1 MNNSQSNTP
10 ISVDL
15 KNRDAMRTTTLPP
28 EVEGRDYFALARG
41 RTPHL
46 RRQSMS
52 LTAVI
57 NHRRGL
63 LGALISGI
71 GSNMS
76 LPSCMPQDHEFL
88 AGQQQ
93 PPGSR
98 TIALNNQSHLEKN
111 DVDPQR
117 QRPNFLPLSPMNAN
131 ACVPLNVLDVGRGKR
146 PIYFGNE
153 QPPEFPGTQRQLPST
168 AKQQQIVDLQR
179 TIPMGKRK
187 CHSEMVS
194 ITSTLYAKLLIVI
207 GVAVPVTA
215 SVTEMVPPYMNQ
227 GFYLYLYLVSVAF
240 VVAMYVIVLRDKAV
254 RNLTQ
259 KNAKKQHTYTFDENG
274 DRENLGQMQQYG
286 SFCLRLGAVGFGA
299 GSLVFTG
306 LQIGAEIA
314 SGPFRA
320 ITPGARLLLVT
331 AQMHF
336 IFLNS
341 KSLKLS
347 KHTALAKLG
356 LMHMIATNLCEWL
369 QALVEETQHEI
380 KQLGHTHNNEAG
392 ILESLLRDAS
402 PFLFPCTIEF
412 SLICAVILFEMWKR
426 VDETVDAKGESST
439 RSSYHLS
446 IDCSSSHRGLFGGI
460 LVVAATILSLIMFFV
475 LKEAKMKIAVVQVT
489 ALDATILALGMLASV
504 AGTLKLQALQQK
516 IIKPSELDT
525 TLLAA
530 AQAGVYLH
538 CLFGVV
544 GDILTMG
551 PTWVLSLITDLLA
564 LMQSTSQTLL
574 IKIAW
579 GRRCSRNDKPGK
591 ELITFL
597 IVVNIALWTVNTL
610 EKSRAGVR
618 PDHLQFFGVWAWTI
632 ITHVSMPLAIFYRF
646 HSAICLFEIWKTC
659 YKCRVS
665 SSAAQTP
672 Y

>member
-1 MNNSQSNTP
+1 MS
-10 ISVDL
+10 
-15 KNRDAMRTTTLPP
+15 
-28 EVEGRDYFALARG
+28 
-41 RTPHL
+41 HL

-52 LTAVI
+52 LTAVM

-76 LPSCMPQDHEFL
+76 LPSCLPQEQEL
-88 AGQQQ
+88 TAAQNGAA
-93 PPGSR
+93 R
-98 TIALNNQSHLEKN
+98 TVLNNHQEKN
-111 DVDPQR
+111 DLEVHR
-117 QRPNFLPLSPMNAN
+117 HRPNLLQLTPVNAV
-131 ACVPLNVLDVGRGKR
+131 CVPMHLDPAK
-146 PIYFGNE
+146 
-153 QPPEFPGTQRQLPST
+153 T
-168 AKQQQIVDLQR
+168 KQQMIDQQMK
-179 TIPMGKRK
+179 PMERRK
-187 CHSEMVS
+187 CHREMVS
-194 ITSTLYAKLLIVI
+194 IMSTLYAKLLIVI
-207 GVAVPVTA
+207 GIAVPVTA
-215 SVTEMVPPYMNQ
+215 SVTERVPASLNQ
-227 GFYLYLYLVSVAF
+227 GFYLYLYLTSVAY
-240 VVAMYVIVLRDKAV
+240 VIAMYVIVLRDKTLK
-254 RNLTQ
+254 NLMQ
-259 KNAKKQHTYTFDENG
+259 KNEKEQQTFTFDEKG
-274 DRENLGQMQQYG
+274 DPVNTNQMQQYG

-341 KSLKLS
+341 KSLCLA
-347 KHTALAKLG
+347 KHDALAKLG

-380 KQLGHTHNNEAG
+380 DQLGNTHDDEDG
-392 ILESLLRDAS
+392 ILTSLLRDAS

-426 VDETVDAKGESST
+426 VDETIDSKSENPT

-475 LKEAKMKIAVVQVT
+475 LREAKNEIAIVQVT
-489 ALDATILALGMLASV
+489 ALDATILMLGMVASV

-516 IIKPSELDT
+516 ILKQSDLDT

-544 GDILTMG
+544 GDVLTMG

-564 LMQSTSQTLL
+564 LIQSTSQTLL

-618 PDHLQFFGVWAWTI
+618 PDHLRFFGVWAWTI

-659 YKCRVS
+659 YKCRSNSTV
-665 SSAAQTP
+665 QTP

>member
-1 MNNSQSNTP
+1 MNNSQSNMTT
-10 ISVDL
+10 ISEL
-15 KNRDAMRTTTLPP
+15 KNRDAPPSITLSS
-28 EVEGRDYFALARG
+28 EADGKDYLLSPRG
-41 RTPHL
+41 RTSHL

-76 LPSCMPQDHEFL
+76 LPSCIPQDQEFL
-88 AGQQQ
+88 TGQTAGT
-93 PPGSR
+93 R
-98 TIALNNQSHLEKN
+98 TLLLNNQNHPEKN
-111 DVDPQR
+111 DLEIQK
-117 QRPNFLPLSPMNAN
+117 QRPNFLPLTPVNATYVPMNA
-131 ACVPLNVLDVGRGKR
+131 LDQAK
-146 PIYFGNE
+146 
-153 QPPEFPGTQRQLPST
+153 T
-168 AKQQQIVDLQR
+168 KQQMIEQR
-179 TIPMGKRK
+179 PKLLTEKGIFHP
-187 CHSEMVS
+187 EMVS
-194 ITSTLYAKLLIVI
+194 IVSTLYAKLLIVI
-207 GVAVPVTA
+207 GITVPVTA
-215 SVTEMVPPYMNQ
+215 SVTERVPPYLNQ
-227 GFYLYLYLVSVAF
+227 GFYLYLYVFSVTY
-240 VVAMYVIVLRDKAV
+240 VIAMYVIVLRDKAA
-254 RNLTQ
+254 RNRMQ
-259 KNAKKQHTYTFDENG
+259 KNNNG
-274 DRENLGQMQQYG
+274 QVFKFNEKGDPVNVNQTQQYG

-341 KSLKLS
+341 KSLNLS

-380 KQLGHTHNNEAG
+380 DQLGHTHDDDDG
-392 ILESLLRDAS
+392 ILKSLLRDAS

-426 VDETVDAKGESST
+426 VGEKIDAKSESST

-475 LKEAKMKIAVVQVT
+475 LKEAKMKIAIVQVT
-489 ALDATILALGMLASV
+489 ALDATILMLGMMASS

-516 IIKPSELDT
+516 VVRPSDLDT

-551 PTWVLSLITDLLA
+551 PTWILSLITDLLA

-618 PDHLQFFGVWAWTI
+618 PDHLRFFGVWAWTI

-659 YKCRVS
+659 YKCRSNSIV
-665 SSAAQTP
+665 QTP
-672 Y
+672 F

>member
-1 MNNSQSNTP
+1 M
-10 ISVDL
+10 
-15 KNRDAMRTTTLPP
+15 
-28 EVEGRDYFALARG
+28 
-41 RTPHL
+41 
-46 RRQSMS
+46 
-52 LTAVI
+52 
-57 NHRRGL
+57 
-63 LGALISGI
+63 
-71 GSNMS
+71 
-76 LPSCMPQDHEFL
+76 
-88 AGQQQ
+88 
-93 PPGSR
+93 
-98 TIALNNQSHLEKN
+98 
-111 DVDPQR
+111 
-117 QRPNFLPLSPMNAN
+117 
-131 ACVPLNVLDVGRGKR
+131 
-146 PIYFGNE
+146 
-153 QPPEFPGTQRQLPST
+153 
-168 AKQQQIVDLQR
+168 
-179 TIPMGKRK
+179 
-187 CHSEMVS
+187 
-194 ITSTLYAKLLIVI
+194 STLYAKLLIVI

-215 SVTEMVPPYMNQ
+215 SVTEKVPPSLNQ
-227 GFYLYLYLVSVAF
+227 GFYIYLYLVSVSF
-240 VVAMYVIVLRDKAV
+240 VIAMYVIVLRDKAL
-254 RNLTQ
+254 RNLAL
-259 KNAKKQHTYTFDENG
+259 KNVKKEQMYAFDDKG
-274 DRENLGQMQQYG
+274 DLMNIGQTQQYG

-331 AQMHF
+331 GQMHF

-341 KSLKLS
+341 KSLRLS

-380 KQLGHTHNNEAG
+380 DQLGHTHDDEAG
-392 ILESLLRDAS
+392 ILKSLLRDAS

-426 VDETVDAKGESST
+426 VDEKIDAKGESPT

-475 LKEAKMKIAVVQVT
+475 LKEAKLNIAIVQVT
-489 ALDATILALGMLASV
+489 ALDATILGLGMFASV

-516 IIKPSELDT
+516 IIKPSDLDT

-544 GDILTMG
+544 GDTLTMG

-564 LMQSTSQTLL
+564 LIQSTSQTLL

-618 PDHLQFFGVWAWTI
+618 PDHLRFFGVWAWTI

-659 YKCRVS
+659 YKCRSNSVVH
-665 SSAAQTP
+665 TP

>member
-1 MNNSQSNTP
+1 MNITTNP
-10 ISVDL
+10 DFR
-15 KNRDAMRTTTLPP
+15 NRDAMPSIPLSSDAD
-28 EVEGRDYFALARG
+28 GKDYLASSRG
-41 RTPHL
+41 RNSHL

-52 LTAVI
+52 LTAII

-76 LPSCMPQDHEFL
+76 LPSCMPQDQEFL
-88 AGQQQ
+88 TGQ
-93 PPGSR
+93 PPGHK
-98 TIALNNQSHLEKN
+98 AGQMPLLNNHSHMEKY
-111 DVDPQR
+111 DDAQK
-117 QRPNFLPLSPMNAN
+117 QRPNFLPLTPVNTACVPMNALEAARSKGIAHSN
-131 ACVPLNVLDVGRGKR
+131 SANIL
-146 PIYFGNE
+146 
-153 QPPEFPGTQRQLPST
+153 QLRECSETLFT
-168 AKQQQIVDLQR
+168 AKQQIVEQQQKSAERR
-179 TIPMGKRK
+179 T
-187 CHSEMVS
+187 CHKEMIS
-194 ITSTLYAKLLIVI
+194 IMSTLYAKLLIVI
-207 GVAVPVTA
+207 GIAVPVSA
-215 SVTEMVPPYMNQ
+215 SGTQKVPPSLSQ

-240 VVAMYVIVLRDKAV
+240 VIAMYVIVLRDKAV
-254 RNLTQ
+254 KNLTQ
-259 KNAKKQHTYTFDENG
+259 KNEKKQQTFAFNEKG
-274 DRENLGQMQQYG
+274 ERENIDQTQQYG

-341 KSLKLS
+341 KSLNLS

-380 KQLGHTHNNEAG
+380 DQLGPTHDDEDG
-392 ILESLLRDAS
+392 ILKSLLRDAS

-426 VDETVDAKGESST
+426 VNEKIDAKGETPT

-446 IDCSSSHRGLFGGI
+446 IDCSNSHRGLFGGI

-475 LKEAKMKIAVVQVT
+475 LKEAKMNIAIVQVT
-489 ALDATILALGMLASV
+489 ALDATILALGMIASI

-544 GDILTMG
+544 GDVLTMG
-551 PTWVLSLITDLLA
+551 QIWVLSLFTDLLA
-564 LMQSTSQTLL
+564 LLQSTSQTLL

-579 GRRCSRNDKPGK
+579 GRRCSKNDKPGK

-659 YKCRVS
+659 YKCRSTSVL
-665 SSAAQTP
+665 QTP

>member
-1 MNNSQSNTP
+1 MINSQSNTT
-10 ISVDL
+10 ISSEI
-15 KNRDAMRTTTLPP
+15 KNRDAMRTITLLPDAD
-28 EVEGRDYFALARG
+28 GRDYFASPRG
-41 RTPHL
+41 RTSHL

-76 LPSCMPQDHEFL
+76 LPSCIPQDQEFL
-88 AGQQQ
+88 TGQQ
-93 PPGSR
+93 PPGSK
-98 TIALNNQSHLEKN
+98 TQTLVLNNQCHLEKS
-111 DVDPQR
+111 DIDPQK
-117 QRPNFLPLSPMNAN
+117 QRPNFLPLSPVNT
-131 ACVPLNVLDVGRGKR
+131 ACVPLNALEATK
-146 PIYFGNE
+146 
-153 QPPEFPGTQRQLPST
+153 
-168 AKQQQIVDLQR
+168 AKQQIMDQR
-179 TIPMGKRK
+179 PKPLKWRK

-194 ITSTLYAKLLIVI
+194 IMSTLYAKLLIVI

-215 SVTEMVPPYMNQ
+215 SVTERVPPYMNQ

-259 KNAKKQHTYTFDENG
+259 KNAKKQQTFTFDGRG
-274 DRENLGQMQQYG
+274 DPEVACQTQQYG

-380 KQLGHTHNNEAG
+380 EQLGHTHDDEDG
-392 ILESLLRDAS
+392 ILKSLLRDAS

-426 VDETVDAKGESST
+426 VDEKTDAKGESST

-475 LKEAKMKIAVVQVT
+475 LKEAKMKIAIVQVT
-489 ALDATILALGMLASV
+489 ALDATILALGMLASI
-504 AGTLKLQALQQK
+504 AGTLKLQELQQK
-516 IIKPSELDT
+516 IIKPSDLDT

-659 YKCRVS
+659 YKSRSTSVV
-665 SSAAQTP
+665 QTP
-672 Y
+672 F

>member
-1 MNNSQSNTP
+1 MNNIQSTTP
-10 ISVDL
+10 NSAEL
-15 KNRDAMRTTTLPP
+15 KNRDAMRSITMPP
-28 EVEGRDYFALARG
+28 EVDGKEYFASPRG
-41 RTPHL
+41 RTSHL

-76 LPSCMPQDHEFL
+76 LPSCIPQDHEFL
-88 AGQQQ
+88 TSQQQ
-93 PPGSR
+93 PGSK
-98 TIALNNQSHLEKN
+98 TVALNNQSHLEKSEI
-111 DVDPQR
+111 DPQR
-117 QRPNFLPLSPMNAN
+117 QRPNFLPLSPVNT
-131 ACVPLNVLDVGRGKR
+131 ACVPLNVLEATK
-146 PIYFGNE
+146 
-153 QPPEFPGTQRQLPST
+153 
-168 AKQQQIVDLQR
+168 AKQQQIMDQQR
-179 TIPMGKRK
+179 STPMCRRK

-194 ITSTLYAKLLIVI
+194 IMSTLYAKLLIVI

-215 SVTEMVPPYMNQ
+215 SVTEKVPPYMNQ

-259 KNAKKQHTYTFDENG
+259 KNAKKQQTYTFDENG

-380 KQLGHTHNNEAG
+380 EQLGHTHDDEAG
-392 ILESLLRDAS
+392 ILKSLLRDAS

-426 VDETVDAKGESST
+426 VDETIDAKGESST

-460 LVVAATILSLIMFFV
+460 LIVAATILSLIMFFV

-659 YKCRVS
+659 YKCRSTSVV
-665 SSAAQTP
+665 QTP

>member
-1 MNNSQSNTP
+1 MNSNRSNTT
-10 ISVDL
+10 SNFEW
-15 KNRDAMRTTTLPP
+15 KNRDATMAPITSSSEPD
-28 EVEGRDYFALARG
+28 GKDYLVSPRG
-41 RTPHL
+41 RTSHL

-71 GSNMS
+71 GSNVS
-76 LPSCMPQDHEFL
+76 LPSCIPQDQEFVG
-88 AGQQQ
+88 AGCKLQAPLPNDQ
-93 PPGSR
+93 SR
-98 TIALNNQSHLEKN
+98 AAERNEIEARCK
-111 DVDPQR
+111 
-117 QRPNFLPLSPMNAN
+117 QRPNFLPLAPMNALEPSARSN
-131 ACVPLNVLDVGRGKR
+131 RAVSRSDTERLEIARM
-146 PIYFGNE
+146 
-153 QPPEFPGTQRQLPST
+153 LPRLST
-168 AKQQQIVDLQR
+168 SAKQRNAFDQR
-179 TIPMGKRK
+179 SNQPAMDRK
-187 CHSEMVS
+187 CHPLMVS
-194 ITSTLYAKLLIVI
+194 IVSTLYANLLIVVGI
-207 GVAVPVTA
+207 AVPVTA
-215 SVTEMVPPYMNQ
+215 SVTERVPQSLNQ

-254 RNLTQ
+254 KTLTQ
-259 KNAKKQHTYTFDENG
+259 RGEKRRESFAFDEKG
-274 DRENLGQMQQYG
+274 DRENVDQMQQYG

-314 SGPFRA
+314 SDPYRA

-341 KSLKLS
+341 KSLSLS

-380 KQLGHTHNNEAG
+380 DQLGHTRDDEDG
-392 ILESLLRDAS
+392 ILKSLLRDAS

-426 VDETVDAKGESST
+426 VNEKIDAKGESPT

-475 LKEAKMKIAVVQVT
+475 LKETKMNIAIVQVT
-489 ALDATILALGMLASV
+489 ALDATILALGMIASI
-504 AGTLKLQALQQK
+504 AGTVKLQALQQK
-516 IIKPSELDT
+516 IIKPSDLDT

-544 GDILTMG
+544 GDVLTMG
-551 PTWVLSLITDLLA
+551 PIWVLSLFTDLLA

-579 GRRCSRNDKPGK
+579 GRRCSRNNKPGK

-659 YKCRVS
+659 YKSR
-665 SSAAQTP
+665 SASAVQTP

>member
-1 MNNSQSNTP
+1 MNNSQSNTTTFE
-10 ISVDL
+10 L
-15 KNRDAMRTTTLPP
+15 KQRDAQPTITLSSEADGKECLSSP
-28 EVEGRDYFALARG
+28 RG
-41 RTPHL
+41 RISQL

-52 LTAVI
+52 LTAVM

-76 LPSCMPQDHEFL
+76 LPSCIPQDPEFM
-88 AGQQQ
+88 AGQM
-93 PPGSR
+93 GVAK
-98 TIALNNQSHLEKN
+98 TVMLNNQSHSEKN
-111 DVDPQR
+111 DREAQKHRSNYLQLTPV
-117 QRPNFLPLSPMNAN
+117 NAV
-131 ACVPLNVLDVGRGKR
+131 CVPMHALDAAK
-146 PIYFGNE
+146 
-153 QPPEFPGTQRQLPST
+153 S
-168 AKQQQIVDLQR
+168 KQQMIDQQLKPLER
-179 TIPMGKRK
+179 RK
-187 CHSEMVS
+187 CHREMVS
-194 ITSTLYAKLLIVI
+194 IMSTLYAKLLIVI
-207 GVAVPVTA
+207 GIAVPVTA
-215 SVTEMVPPYMNQ
+215 SVTERVPAFLNQ
-227 GFYLYLYLVSVAF
+227 GFYLYLYLISVTY
-240 VVAMYVIVLRDKAV
+240 VIAMYIMMLRDKTLK
-254 RNLTQ
+254 NLLQ
-259 KNAKKQHTYTFDENG
+259 KNEREQQTYAFDEKG
-274 DRENLGQMQQYG
+274 DRVNVSQMQQYG

-341 KSLKLS
+341 ESLSLS
-347 KHTALAKLG
+347 KHNALAKLG

-380 KQLGHTHNNEAG
+380 DQLGHTHDDEDG
-392 ILESLLRDAS
+392 ILASLLRDAS

-426 VDETVDAKGESST
+426 VDETIDSKNESPT

-475 LKEAKMKIAVVQVT
+475 LKEAKNQIAIVQVT
-489 ALDATILALGMLASV
+489 ALDATILMLGMMASV
-504 AGTLKLQALQQK
+504 AGTLKLQALHQK
-516 IIKPSELDT
+516 IIKPSDLDT

-544 GDILTMG
+544 GDVLTMG
-551 PTWVLSLITDLLA
+551 PTWILSLITDLLA
-564 LMQSTSQTLL
+564 LIQSTSQTLL

-618 PDHLQFFGVWAWTI
+618 PDHLRFFGVWAWTI

-659 YKCRVS
+659 YKCRSNSTVQS
-665 SSAAQTP
+665 P

>member
-1 MNNSQSNTP
+1 MNNSQSNMTT
-10 ISVDL
+10 ISEL
-15 KNRDAMRTTTLPP
+15 KNRDAPPSITLSS
-28 EVEGRDYFALARG
+28 EADGKDYLLSPRG
-41 RTPHL
+41 RTSHL

-76 LPSCMPQDHEFL
+76 LPSCIPQDQEFL
-88 AGQQQ
+88 TGQTT
-93 PPGSR
+93 GTR
-98 TIALNNQSHLEKN
+98 TLLLNNQNHPEKN
-111 DVDPQR
+111 DLEMQK
-117 QRPNFLPLSPMNAN
+117 QRPNFLPLTPVNATYVPMNA
-131 ACVPLNVLDVGRGKR
+131 LDQAK
-146 PIYFGNE
+146 
-153 QPPEFPGTQRQLPST
+153 T
-168 AKQQQIVDLQR
+168 KQQMIEQR
-179 TIPMGKRK
+179 PKLLTEKGIFHP
-187 CHSEMVS
+187 EMVS
-194 ITSTLYAKLLIVI
+194 IVSTLYAKLLIVI
-207 GVAVPVTA
+207 GITVPVTA
-215 SVTEMVPPYMNQ
+215 SVTERVPPCLNQ
-227 GFYLYLYLVSVAF
+227 GFYLYLYVFSVTY
-240 VVAMYVIVLRDKAV
+240 VIAMYVIVLRDKAA
-254 RNLTQ
+254 RNRMQ
-259 KNAKKQHTYTFDENG
+259 KNDNG
-274 DRENLGQMQQYG
+274 QVFKFNEKGDPVNVNQTQQYG

-341 KSLKLS
+341 KSLNLS

-380 KQLGHTHNNEAG
+380 DQLGHTHDDDDG
-392 ILESLLRDAS
+392 ILKSLLRDAS

-426 VDETVDAKGESST
+426 VGKKIDAKSENST

-475 LKEAKMKIAVVQVT
+475 LKEAKMKIAIVQVT
-489 ALDATILALGMLASV
+489 ALDATILMLGMMASS

-516 IIKPSELDT
+516 VVRPSDLDT

-551 PTWVLSLITDLLA
+551 PTWILSLITDLLA

-618 PDHLQFFGVWAWTI
+618 PDHLRFFGVWAWTI

-659 YKCRVS
+659 YKCRSNSIV
-665 SSAAQTP
+665 QTP
-672 Y
+672 F

>member
-1 MNNSQSNTP
+1 MNKSQSNITTT
-10 ISVDL
+10 SEL
-15 KNRDAMRTTTLPP
+15 KNRDAPPSITLSS
-28 EVEGRDYFALARG
+28 EADGKDYLSSPRG
-41 RTPHL
+41 RISHL

-63 LGALISGI
+63 LGTLISGI

-76 LPSCMPQDHEFL
+76 LPSCITQDQEFL
-88 AGQQQ
+88 TGQTAGCKM
-93 PPGSR
+93 PL
-98 TIALNNQSHLEKN
+98 LNNHNHAEKN
-111 DVDPQR
+111 DHELQK
-117 QRPNFLPLSPMNAN
+117 QRPNFLPLSPVNAVY
-131 ACVPLNVLDVGRGKR
+131 VPVHAFDPAK
-146 PIYFGNE
+146 
-153 QPPEFPGTQRQLPST
+153 
-168 AKQQQIVDLQR
+168 AKQQMIDHPLKPVEKR
-179 TIPMGKRK
+179 T
-187 CHSEMVS
+187 CHWKMVS
-194 ITSTLYAKLLIVI
+194 IMSTLYAKLLIVI
-207 GVAVPVTA
+207 GLAVPVTA
-215 SVTEMVPPYMNQ
+215 SVTERVPVYLNK
-227 GFYLYLYLVSVAF
+227 GFYLYLYVVSVAF
-240 VVAMYVIVLRDKAV
+240 VIAMYVTVLRDKTV
-254 RNLTQ
+254 RHPTE
-259 KNAKKQHTYTFDENG
+259 KNKNEQALRLDENG
-274 DRENLGQMQQYG
+274 DRADVCQAQQYG

-341 KSLKLS
+341 KCLSLAR
-347 KHTALAKLG
+347 HTALAKLG

-380 KQLGHTHNNEAG
+380 DQLGHTHDNEVG
-392 ILESLLRDAS
+392 ILKSLLRDAS

-426 VDETVDAKGESST
+426 VDEKIDAKSESST

-460 LVVAATILSLIMFFV
+460 LIVAATILSLIMFFV
-475 LKEAKMKIAVVQVT
+475 LKEANVNIAIVQVT
-489 ALDATILALGMLASV
+489 ALDGTILLLGMIASV

-516 IIKPSELDT
+516 IVRPSDLDT

-551 PTWVLSLITDLLA
+551 PTWLLSLITDLLA
-564 LMQSTSQTLL
+564 LIQSTSQTLL

-618 PDHLQFFGVWAWTI
+618 PDHLRFFGVWAWTI

-659 YKCRVS
+659 YKSRS
-665 SSAAQTP
+665 NSAVQTP

>member
-1 MNNSQSNTP
+1 MSNASSNAMTTGE
-10 ISVDL
+10 L
-15 KNRDAMRTTTLPP
+15 KSRDAPPVITLSS
-28 EVEGRDYFALARG
+28 EADVKDYHLPRG
-41 RTPHL
+41 KTLHL
-46 RRQSMS
+46 RRQSMC

-76 LPSCMPQDHEFL
+76 LPSCIPQDQEFL
-88 AGQQQ
+88 TGQ
-93 PPGSR
+93 PPGY
-98 TIALNNQSHLEKN
+98 TPQTPLLNNRNRSEKN
-111 DVDPQR
+111 DNEQ
-117 QRPNFLPLSPMNAN
+117 QKLRPNFLPLTPANTVCVPMNTRDTTN
-131 ACVPLNVLDVGRGKR
+131 IK
-146 PIYFGNE
+146 
-153 QPPEFPGTQRQLPST
+153 
-168 AKQQQIVDLQR
+168 QQIVDQR
-179 TIPMGKRK
+179 LRPVGKRK
-187 CHSEMVS
+187 CHAEMVS
-194 ITSTLYAKLLIVI
+194 IMSTLYANLLIVI

-215 SVTEMVPPYMNQ
+215 SVTEKVPPSLNQ
-227 GFYLYLYLVSVAF
+227 GFYLYLYLISVSF
-240 VVAMYVIVLRDKAV
+240 VISMYFTVLRDKTL
-254 RNLTQ
+254 RNLAL
-259 KNAKKQHTYTFDENG
+259 KNERKEQTYAFNEKC
-274 DRENLGQMQQYG
+274 DRVNVGQMQQYG

-341 KSLKLS
+341 KNLKLA
-347 KHTALAKLG
+347 KYTALAKLG

-380 KQLGHTHNNEAG
+380 DQLGHAHDDEDG
-392 ILESLLRDAS
+392 ILKSLLRDAS

-426 VDETVDAKGESST
+426 VDEKIDAKGESPT

-475 LKEAKMKIAVVQVT
+475 LKEAKMKIAIVQVT
-489 ALDATILALGMLASV
+489 ALDATILGLGMIASV

-516 IIKPSELDT
+516 IIKPSDLDT

-564 LMQSTSQTLL
+564 LIQSTSQTLL

-579 GRRCSRNDKPGK
+579 GRRCSKKDKPGK

-618 PDHLQFFGVWAWTI
+618 PDHLRFFGVWAWTI

-659 YKCRVS
+659 YKCRSNSVV
-665 SSAAQTP
+665 QTP

>member
-1 MNNSQSNTP
+1 MNNQSNITTN
-10 ISVDL
+10 SEF
-15 KNRDAMRTTTLPP
+15 KNRGAMQTITMS
-28 EVEGRDYFALARG
+28 EADGKDYAASPRG
-41 RTPHL
+41 RTSHL

-76 LPSCMPQDHEFL
+76 LPSCIPQDQEFL
-88 AGQQQ
+88 TGQ
-93 PPGSR
+93 PPGYKAQ
-98 TIALNNQSHLEKN
+98 TPLLNNQTHAEKN
-111 DVDPQR
+111 DEAQK
-117 QRPNFLPLSPMNAN
+117 QRPNFLPLAPVNA
-131 ACVPLNVLDVGRGKR
+131 ACVPINALEAAK
-146 PIYFGNE
+146 
-153 QPPEFPGTQRQLPST
+153 T
-168 AKQQQIVDLQR
+168 AKQQIVDQR
-179 TIPMGKRK
+179 SKPAEKRK
-187 CHSEMVS
+187 CHREMIS
-194 ITSTLYAKLLIVI
+194 IVSTLYAKLLIVI
-207 GVAVPVTA
+207 GITVPITA
-215 SVTEMVPPYMNQ
+215 SVTERVPPSLNQ

-240 VVAMYVIVLRDKAV
+240 VIAMYVIMLRDKAV
-254 RNLTQ
+254 KNLAR
-259 KNAKKQHTYTFDENG
+259 KNENKEQSYAFNEKG
-274 DRENLGQMQQYG
+274 DRENVDQMQQYG

-341 KSLKLS
+341 RSLSMS
-347 KHTALAKLG
+347 KHTALAKIG

-380 KQLGHTHNNEAG
+380 DQLGHTHDDEDG
-392 ILESLLRDAS
+392 ILKSLLRDAS

-426 VDETVDAKGESST
+426 VNEKIDAKNESPT

-475 LKEAKMKIAVVQVT
+475 LKEAKMNIAIVQVT
-489 ALDATILALGMLASV
+489 ALDATILGLGMIASI

-516 IIKPSELDT
+516 IIKPSDLDT

-551 PTWVLSLITDLLA
+551 PIWVLSLFTDLLA

-659 YKCRVS
+659 YKCRSTSVV
-665 SSAAQTP
+665 QTP

>member
-1 MNNSQSNTP
+1 MNNSQSNIT
-10 ISVDL
+10 ISSEL
-15 KNRDAMRTTTLPP
+15 RNRDAMPTITQP
-28 EVEGRDYFALARG
+28 EADGKDYFATPRG

-57 NHRRGL
+57 NQRRGL

-76 LPSCMPQDHEFL
+76 LPSCMPQDQEFL
-88 AGQQQ
+88 TGQ
-93 PPGSR
+93 PPASK
-98 TIALNNQSHLEKN
+98 TQTLMLNNQNQLEKN
-111 DVDPQR
+111 DIDPQK
-117 QRPNFLPLSPMNAN
+117 QRPNFLPLSPVNS
-131 ACVPLNVLDVGRGKR
+131 ACVPMNVLEATKV
-146 PIYFGNE
+146 
-153 QPPEFPGTQRQLPST
+153 
-168 AKQQQIVDLQR
+168 KQQIMEQR
-179 TIPMGKRK
+179 SKPMEKRK

-194 ITSTLYAKLLIVI
+194 IMSTLYANLLIVVGI
-207 GVAVPVTA
+207 AVPVTA
-215 SVTEMVPPYMNQ
+215 SVTERVPPVMNQ

-240 VVAMYVIVLRDKAV
+240 VIAMYIIVLRDKAV

-259 KNAKKQHTYTFDENG
+259 KKEKKQQTFAFNEKG
-274 DRENLGQMQQYG
+274 EREFSQTQQYG

-347 KHTALAKLG
+347 EYTALAKLG

-369 QALVEETQHEI
+369 QALVEETRHEI
-380 KQLGHTHNNEAG
+380 EQLGHTHDGEDG
-392 ILESLLRDAS
+392 ILKSLLRDAS

-426 VDETVDAKGESST
+426 ADEKIDAKGESST

-460 LVVAATILSLIMFFV
+460 LIVAATILSLIMFFV
-475 LKEAKMKIAVVQVT
+475 LKEAKMKIAIVQVT
-489 ALDATILALGMLASV
+489 ALDATILALGMLASI

-516 IIKPSELDT
+516 IIKPSDLDT

-659 YKCRVS
+659 YKCRSTSIV
-665 SSAAQTP
+665 QTP
-672 Y
+672 F

>member
-1 MNNSQSNTP
+1 MAGERSLE
-10 ISVDL
+10 L
-15 KNRDAMRTTTLPP
+15 KNRDAPMSITLST
-28 EVEGRDYFALARG
+28 EVDGKEYPLPLRG
-41 RTPHL
+41 RMPHL
-46 RRQSMS
+46 RRQSTS
-52 LTAVI
+52 LTAI
-57 NHRRGL
+57 MNHRRGL

-76 LPSCMPQDHEFL
+76 LPSCIPQDQEFSS
-88 AGQQQ
+88 AQTACKT
-93 PPGSR
+93 PM
-98 TIALNNQSHLEKN
+98 LNNQNHSEKN
-111 DVDPQR
+111 DHETQK
-117 QRPNFLPLSPMNAN
+117 QRPNFLQLSPVNAAYVPMNA
-131 ACVPLNVLDVGRGKR
+131 LDPAR
-146 PIYFGNE
+146 
-153 QPPEFPGTQRQLPST
+153 
-168 AKQQQIVDLQR
+168 AKQQMLDQR
-179 TIPMGKRK
+179 PKSVKKMKY
-187 CHSEMVS
+187 HPEMVS
-194 ITSTLYAKLLIVI
+194 IVSTLYANLLIVI
-207 GVAVPVTA
+207 GIAVPVTA
-215 SVTEMVPPYMNQ
+215 SVTERVPASLNQ
-227 GFYLYLYLVSVAF
+227 GFYLYLYVVSVTF
-240 VVAMYVIVLRDKAV
+240 VIAMYVTVWRDKTV
-254 RNLTQ
+254 RNSTQ
-259 KNAKKQHTYTFDENG
+259 KDKNEQSFKFDEKG
-274 DRENLGQMQQYG
+274 DRVNVCQTQQYG

-341 KSLKLS
+341 KSLSLA
-347 KHTALAKLG
+347 KHTALAKVG

-380 KQLGHTHNNEAG
+380 DQLGHTHDDEDG
-392 ILESLLRDAS
+392 ILKSLLRDAS

-426 VDETVDAKGESST
+426 VEEKIDAKSESSA

-475 LKEAKMKIAVVQVT
+475 LKEAKMKIAIVQVT
-489 ALDATILALGMLASV
+489 ALDGSILLLGMVASV
-504 AGTLKLQALQQK
+504 AATLKLQAFQQK
-516 IIKPSELDT
+516 IVKPSDLDT

-551 PTWVLSLITDLLA
+551 PTWTLSLITDLLA
-564 LMQSTSQTLL
+564 LIQSTSQTLL

-618 PDHLQFFGVWAWTI
+618 PDHLAFFGVWAWTI

-659 YKCRVS
+659 YKCRS
-665 SSAAQTP
+665 SSVVQTP

>member
-1 MNNSQSNTP
+1 MNNSQSNITTTCE
-10 ISVDL
+10 S
-15 KNRDAMRTTTLPP
+15 KNRDTQSPITLSS
-28 EVEGRDYFALARG
+28 EADGKDYPLSPRG
-41 RTPHL
+41 RMSHP

-88 AGQQQ
+88 TGQMVGYKT
-93 PPGSR
+93 PL
-98 TIALNNQSHLEKN
+98 LNNHPEKY
-111 DVDPQR
+111 DHEAQK
-117 QRPNFLPLSPMNAN
+117 QRPNFLPLSPVSPAYVPVNA
-131 ACVPLNVLDVGRGKR
+131 LDPAR
-146 PIYFGNE
+146 
-153 QPPEFPGTQRQLPST
+153 
-168 AKQQQIVDLQR
+168 AKQQMIEQMPRI
-179 TIPMGKRK
+179 TEKRK
-187 CHSEMVS
+187 CHAEMVS
-194 ITSTLYAKLLIVI
+194 IMSSLYAKLLIVI
-207 GVAVPVTA
+207 GLAVPITA
-215 SVTEMVPPYMNQ
+215 SVTERVPASLKQ
-227 GFYLYLYLVSVAF
+227 GFYLYLYLVSVTF
-240 VVAMYVIVLRDKAV
+240 VISMHVFVLRDKAV
-254 RNLTQ
+254 WNRRG
-259 KNAKKQHTYTFDENG
+259 KNEKEQMYKLDENG
-274 DRENLGQMQQYG
+274 DRVNQ
-286 SFCLRLGAVGFGA
+286 C
-299 GSLVFTG
+299 
-306 LQIGAEIA
+306 
-314 SGPFRA
+314 
-320 ITPGARLLLVT
+320 
-331 AQMHF
+331 
-336 IFLNS
+336 
-341 KSLKLS
+341 
-347 KHTALAKLG
+347 
-356 LMHMIATNLCEWL
+356 

-380 KQLGHTHNNEAG
+380 DQLGHTHDDEAG
-392 ILESLLRDAS
+392 ILASLLRDAS

-426 VDETVDAKGESST
+426 VDEKKDANSETPS

-460 LVVAATILSLIMFFV
+460 MVVAATILSLIMFFV
-475 LKEAKMKIAVVQVT
+475 LKEAKMKIAIVQVT
-489 ALDATILALGMLASV
+489 ALDATILVLGMIASV
-504 AGTLKLQALQQK
+504 AGTSKLEALQQK
-516 IIKPSELDT
+516 IIKPSDLDT

-544 GDILTMG
+544 GDVLTMG

-564 LMQSTSQTLL
+564 LVQSTSQTLL

-579 GRRCSRNDKPGK
+579 GRRCSRNNKPGK

-618 PDHLQFFGVWAWTI
+618 PDHLRFFGVWAWTI

-659 YKCRVS
+659 YKSRS
-665 SSAAQTP
+665 SSMVQNP

>member
-1 MNNSQSNTP
+1 MNNSQSNITT
-10 ISVDL
+10 IEKGCEL
-15 KNRDAMRTTTLPP
+15 KNRDAPP
-28 EVEGRDYFALARG
+28 SITISSEADGKECLMSPRG
-41 RTPHL
+41 RASHP

-76 LPSCMPQDHEFL
+76 LPSCIPQDQEFVTGHAAACKTPL
-88 AGQQQ
+88 
-93 PPGSR
+93 
-98 TIALNNQSHLEKN
+98 LNNRNHPEIFEK
-111 DVDPQR
+111 
-117 QRPNFLPLSPMNAN
+117 QRPNFLPLSPVNVPMNAF
-131 ACVPLNVLDVGRGKR
+131 D
-146 PIYFGNE
+146 
-153 QPPEFPGTQRQLPST
+153 ST
-168 AKQQQIVDLQR
+168 KAKQQMIDQR
-179 TIPMGKRK
+179 PKLIQKRK
-187 CHSEMVS
+187 CHAKMVS
-194 ITSTLYAKLLIVI
+194 IVSTLYAKLLIVI
-207 GVAVPVTA
+207 GLAVPITA
-215 SVTEMVPPYMNQ
+215 SVTERVPTCLNQ
-227 GFYLYLYLVSVAF
+227 GFYLYLYVVSVAF
-240 VVAMYVIVLRDKAV
+240 VIVMYVIVLRDKV
-254 RNLTQ
+254 VKYLTQ
-259 KNAKKQHTYTFDENG
+259 KNKKEQALKFGEDACQT
-274 DRENLGQMQQYG
+274 QQYG

-341 KSLKLS
+341 KSLSLA

-380 KQLGHTHNNEAG
+380 DQLGDTHDDEGG
-392 ILESLLRDAS
+392 ILKSLLRNAS

-426 VDETVDAKGESST
+426 VDEKIDAKSETST

-460 LVVAATILSLIMFFV
+460 LIIAATILSLIMFFM
-475 LKEAKMKIAVVQVT
+475 LKEAKMKIAIIQVT
-489 ALDATILALGMLASV
+489 ALDATILALGMIASI

-516 IIKPSELDT
+516 IIKPSDLDT

-530 AQAGVYLH
+530 AQAGVYLY

-544 GDILTMG
+544 GDTLTMG

-618 PDHLQFFGVWAWTI
+618 PDHLRFFGVWAWTI

-659 YKCRVS
+659 YKSRSNSVV
-665 SSAAQTP
+665 QTP

>member
-1 MNNSQSNTP
+1 MNTQSNITTN
-10 ISVDL
+10 SEF
-15 KNRDAMRTTTLPP
+15 KNRGAMQTITLS
-28 EVEGRDYFALARG
+28 EADGKDYPASPRG
-41 RTPHL
+41 RTSHL

-76 LPSCMPQDHEFL
+76 LPSCIPQDQEFL
-88 AGQQQ
+88 TGQ
-93 PPGSR
+93 PPGYKAQ
-98 TIALNNQSHLEKN
+98 TPLLNNQTHAEKN
-111 DVDPQR
+111 DEAQK
-117 QRPNFLPLSPMNAN
+117 QRPNFLPLAPVNA
-131 ACVPLNVLDVGRGKR
+131 ACVPINALEAAK
-146 PIYFGNE
+146 
-153 QPPEFPGTQRQLPST
+153 T
-168 AKQQQIVDLQR
+168 AKQQIVDQR
-179 TIPMGKRK
+179 WKPAEKGK
-187 CHSEMVS
+187 CHREMIS
-194 ITSTLYAKLLIVI
+194 IVSTLYAKLLIVI
-207 GVAVPVTA
+207 GITVPITA
-215 SVTEMVPPYMNQ
+215 SVTERVPPSLNQ

-240 VVAMYVIVLRDKAV
+240 VIAMYVIMLRDKAV
-254 RNLTQ
+254 KNLAR
-259 KNAKKQHTYTFDENG
+259 KNENKEQTYAFNEKG
-274 DRENLGQMQQYG
+274 DRENVDQMQQYG

-341 KSLKLS
+341 RSLSMS
-347 KHTALAKLG
+347 KHTALAKIG

-380 KQLGHTHNNEAG
+380 DQLGHTHDDEDG
-392 ILESLLRDAS
+392 ILKSLLRDAS

-426 VDETVDAKGESST
+426 VNEKIDAKNESPT

-475 LKEAKMKIAVVQVT
+475 LKEAKMNIAIVQVT
-489 ALDATILALGMLASV
+489 ALDATILGLGMIASI

-516 IIKPSELDT
+516 IIKPSDLDT

-551 PTWVLSLITDLLA
+551 QIWVLSLFTDLLA

-659 YKCRVS
+659 YKCRSTSVV
-665 SSAAQTP
+665 QTP

>member
-1 MNNSQSNTP
+1 MPTITQ
-10 ISVDL
+10 
-15 KNRDAMRTTTLPP
+15 P
-28 EVEGRDYFALARG
+28 EADGKDYFATPRG

-57 NHRRGL
+57 NQRRGL

-76 LPSCMPQDHEFL
+76 LPSCMPQDQEFL
-88 AGQQQ
+88 TGQ
-93 PPGSR
+93 PPASK
-98 TIALNNQSHLEKN
+98 TQTLMLNNQNQLEKN
-111 DVDPQR
+111 DIDPQK
-117 QRPNFLPLSPMNAN
+117 QRPNFLPLSPVNS
-131 ACVPLNVLDVGRGKR
+131 ACVPMNVLEATKV
-146 PIYFGNE
+146 
-153 QPPEFPGTQRQLPST
+153 
-168 AKQQQIVDLQR
+168 KQQIMEQR
-179 TIPMGKRK
+179 SKPMEKRK

-194 ITSTLYAKLLIVI
+194 IMSTLYANLLIVVGI
-207 GVAVPVTA
+207 AVPVTA
-215 SVTEMVPPYMNQ
+215 SVTERVPPVMNQ

-240 VVAMYVIVLRDKAV
+240 VIAMYIIVLRDKAV

-259 KNAKKQHTYTFDENG
+259 KKEKKQQTFAFNEKG
-274 DRENLGQMQQYG
+274 EREFSQTQQYG

-347 KHTALAKLG
+347 EYTALAKLG

-369 QALVEETQHEI
+369 QALVEETRHEI
-380 KQLGHTHNNEAG
+380 EQLGHTHDGEDG
-392 ILESLLRDAS
+392 ILKSLLRDAS

-426 VDETVDAKGESST
+426 ADEKIDAKGESST

-460 LVVAATILSLIMFFV
+460 LIVAATILSLIMFFV
-475 LKEAKMKIAVVQVT
+475 LKEAKMKIAIVQVT
-489 ALDATILALGMLASV
+489 ALDATILALGMLASI

-516 IIKPSELDT
+516 IIKPSDLDT

-659 YKCRVS
+659 YKCRSTSIV
-665 SSAAQTP
+665 QTP
-672 Y
+672 F

>member
-1 MNNSQSNTP
+1 MNNSQSNITTTCE
-10 ISVDL
+10 L
-15 KNRDAMRTTTLPP
+15 KTRDAPTAITLSSEADGKEYLFSP
-28 EVEGRDYFALARG
+28 RG
-41 RTPHL
+41 RMSHP
-46 RRQSMS
+46 RGQNMS

-63 LGALISGI
+63 LGALISGL

-76 LPSCMPQDHEFL
+76 LPSCIPQDQEFVTGHTTGCKIPL
-88 AGQQQ
+88 
-93 PPGSR
+93 
-98 TIALNNQSHLEKN
+98 LNNRNHPERN
-111 DVDPQR
+111 DHER
-117 QRPNFLPLSPMNAN
+117 QRPNFLPLSPVNTAYVSVNALEP
-131 ACVPLNVLDVGRGKR
+131 AKV
-146 PIYFGNE
+146 
-153 QPPEFPGTQRQLPST
+153 
-168 AKQQQIVDLQR
+168 KQQMIEQR
-179 TIPMGKRK
+179 PKLTEKRK
-187 CHSEMVS
+187 CHAEMVS
-194 ITSTLYAKLLIVI
+194 IMSTLYANLLIVV
-207 GVAVPVTA
+207 GLAVPITA
-215 SVTEMVPPYMNQ
+215 NVTERVPASLNQ
-227 GFYLYLYLVSVAF
+227 GFYLYLYVVSVTF
-240 VVAMYVIVLRDKAV
+240 VISMYVMVLRDKAEKNMV
-254 RNLTQ
+254 R
-259 KNAKKQHTYTFDENG
+259 KNEKEETLKFDEKG
-274 DRENLGQMQQYG
+274 DRVNACQTQQYG

-341 KSLKLS
+341 KSLNLA
-347 KHTALAKLG
+347 KHAALAKLG

-380 KQLGHTHNNEAG
+380 DQLGYTHDDDDG
-392 ILESLLRDAS
+392 ILKSLLRDAS

-426 VDETVDAKGESST
+426 VDEKIDAKSEIPT

-446 IDCSSSHRGLFGGI
+446 IDCSSSHKGLFGGI

-475 LKEAKMKIAVVQVT
+475 LKEAKMKIAIVQVT
-489 ALDATILALGMLASV
+489 SLDATILMLGMIASV

-516 IIKPSELDT
+516 IIKPSDLDT

-551 PTWVLSLITDLLA
+551 PTWILSLITDLLA
-564 LMQSTSQTLL
+564 LLQSTSQTLL
-574 IKIAW
+574 IKNAW

-618 PDHLQFFGVWAWTI
+618 PDHLRFFGVWAWTI

-659 YKCRVS
+659 YKCRSNSVVQS
-665 SSAAQTP
+665 P

>member
-1 MNNSQSNTP
+1 MNNSQSNITTTCE
-10 ISVDL
+10 S
-15 KNRDAMRTTTLPP
+15 KNRDTQSPITLSS
-28 EVEGRDYFALARG
+28 EADGKDYPLSPRG
-41 RTPHL
+41 RMSHP

-88 AGQQQ
+88 TGQMVGYKT
-93 PPGSR
+93 PL
-98 TIALNNQSHLEKN
+98 LNNHPEKY
-111 DVDPQR
+111 DHEAQK
-117 QRPNFLPLSPMNAN
+117 QRPNFLPLSPVSPAYVPVNA
-131 ACVPLNVLDVGRGKR
+131 LDPAR
-146 PIYFGNE
+146 
-153 QPPEFPGTQRQLPST
+153 
-168 AKQQQIVDLQR
+168 AKQQMIEQMPRI
-179 TIPMGKRK
+179 TEKRK
-187 CHSEMVS
+187 CHAEMVS
-194 ITSTLYAKLLIVI
+194 IMSSLYAKLLIVI
-207 GVAVPVTA
+207 GLAVPITA
-215 SVTEMVPPYMNQ
+215 SVTERVPASLKQ
-227 GFYLYLYLVSVAF
+227 GFYLYLYLVSVTF
-240 VVAMYVIVLRDKAV
+240 VISMHVFVLRDKAV
-254 RNLTQ
+254 WNRRG
-259 KNAKKQHTYTFDENG
+259 KNEKEQMYKLDENG
-274 DRENLGQMQQYG
+274 DRVNQCQTQQYG

-341 KSLKLS
+341 KSLSLA

-380 KQLGHTHNNEAG
+380 DQLGHTHDDEAG
-392 ILESLLRDAS
+392 ILASLLRDAS

-426 VDETVDAKGESST
+426 VDEKKDANSETPS

-460 LVVAATILSLIMFFV
+460 MVVAATILSLIMFFV
-475 LKEAKMKIAVVQVT
+475 LKEAKMKIAIVQVT
-489 ALDATILALGMLASV
+489 ALDATILVLGMIASV
-504 AGTLKLQALQQK
+504 AGTSKLEALQQK
-516 IIKPSELDT
+516 IIKPSDLDT

-544 GDILTMG
+544 GDVLTMG

-564 LMQSTSQTLL
+564 LVQSTSQTLL

-579 GRRCSRNDKPGK
+579 GRRCSRNNKPGK

-618 PDHLQFFGVWAWTI
+618 PDHLRFFGVWAWTI

-659 YKCRVS
+659 YKSRS
-665 SSAAQTP
+665 SSMVQNP

>member
-1 MNNSQSNTP
+1 M
-10 ISVDL
+10 
-15 KNRDAMRTTTLPP
+15 PP
-28 EVEGRDYFALARG
+28 RG
-41 RTPHL
+41 RASHP

-76 LPSCMPQDHEFL
+76 LPSCIPQDQEFVTGHAAACKTPL
-88 AGQQQ
+88 
-93 PPGSR
+93 
-98 TIALNNQSHLEKN
+98 LNNRNHSEIFEK
-111 DVDPQR
+111 
-117 QRPNFLPLSPMNAN
+117 QRPNFLPLSSVNVPMNAF
-131 ACVPLNVLDVGRGKR
+131 D
-146 PIYFGNE
+146 
-153 QPPEFPGTQRQLPST
+153 ST
-168 AKQQQIVDLQR
+168 KAKQQMIDQR
-179 TIPMGKRK
+179 PKLVQKRK
-187 CHSEMVS
+187 CHAKMVS
-194 ITSTLYAKLLIVI
+194 IVSTLYAKLLIVI
-207 GVAVPVTA
+207 GLAVPITA
-215 SVTEMVPPYMNQ
+215 SVTERIPTSLNQ
-227 GFYLYLYLVSVAF
+227 GFYLYLYVVSVTF
-240 VVAMYVIVLRDKAV
+240 VIVMYVIVLRDKIV
-254 RNLTQ
+254 KYLTQ
-259 KNAKKQHTYTFDENG
+259 KNKKEQA
-274 DRENLGQMQQYG
+274 LK
-286 SFCLRLGAVGFGA
+286 FGEDA
-299 GSLVFTG
+299 
-306 LQIGAEIA
+306 
-314 SGPFRA
+314 
-320 ITPGARLLLVT
+320 
-331 AQMHF
+331 
-336 IFLNS
+336 
-341 KSLKLS
+341 
-347 KHTALAKLG
+347 
-356 LMHMIATNLCEWL
+356 C

-380 KQLGHTHNNEAG
+380 DQLGDTHDDEDG
-392 ILESLLRDAS
+392 ILKSLLRNAS

-426 VDETVDAKGESST
+426 VDEKIDAKNESPT

-460 LVVAATILSLIMFFV
+460 LIIAATILSLIMFFM
-475 LKEAKMKIAVVQVT
+475 LKEAKMKIAIVQVT
-489 ALDATILALGMLASV
+489 ALDATILALGMIASI

-516 IIKPSELDT
+516 IIKPSDLDT

-530 AQAGVYLH
+530 AQAGVYLY

-544 GDILTMG
+544 GDTLTMG

-618 PDHLQFFGVWAWTI
+618 PDHLRFFGVWAWTI

-659 YKCRVS
+659 YKSRSNSVV
-665 SSAAQTP
+665 QTP

>member
-1 MNNSQSNTP
+1 MINSQSNA
-10 ISVDL
+10 SSEL
-15 KNRDAMRTTTLPP
+15 KNRDAMRTITLLP
-28 EVEGRDYFALARG
+28 EVDGRDYFASARG
-41 RTPHL
+41 RTSHV

-76 LPSCMPQDHEFL
+76 LPSCIPQDQEFL
-88 AGQQQ
+88 TGQQ
-93 PPGSR
+93 PPGSKAQ
-98 TIALNNQSHLEKN
+98 TLVLNNQSHLEKS
-111 DVDPQR
+111 DIDPQK
-117 QRPNFLPLSPMNAN
+117 QRPNFLPLSPVNA
-131 ACVPLNVLDVGRGKR
+131 ACVPVNALEATK
-146 PIYFGNE
+146 
-153 QPPEFPGTQRQLPST
+153 
-168 AKQQQIVDLQR
+168 AKQQMMDQR
-179 TIPMGKRK
+179 PKPTKWRK

-194 ITSTLYAKLLIVI
+194 IMSTLYAKLLIVI

-215 SVTEMVPPYMNQ
+215 SVTERVPPYMNQ

-259 KNAKKQHTYTFDENG
+259 KNAKKQQTFTFDERG
-274 DRENLGQMQQYG
+274 ETENAGQTQQYG

-380 KQLGHTHNNEAG
+380 EQLGHTHDGEDG
-392 ILESLLRDAS
+392 ILKSLLRDAS

-426 VDETVDAKGESST
+426 VDEKTDAKGESST

-475 LKEAKMKIAVVQVT
+475 LKEAKMKIAIVQVT
-489 ALDATILALGMLASV
+489 ALDATILALGMLASI
-504 AGTLKLQALQQK
+504 AGTVKLQELQQK

-659 YKCRVS
+659 YKCRSTSVV
-665 SSAAQTP
+665 QTP
-672 Y
+672 F

>member
-1 MNNSQSNTP
+1 MNNSQSNITTTTCE
-10 ISVDL
+10 L
-15 KNRDAMRTTTLPP
+15 KNRDAAPSITLSSEADGKEWLLSP
-28 EVEGRDYFALARG
+28 RG
-41 RTPHL
+41 RMSHP

-52 LTAVI
+52 FTAVM

-76 LPSCMPQDHEFL
+76 LPSCIPQDQEFL
-88 AGQQQ
+88 PGQTGAGCK
-93 PPGSR
+93 
-98 TIALNNQSHLEKN
+98 TALLNNRNQPGTEKN
-111 DVDPQR
+111 EHEALK
-117 QRPNFLPLSPMNAN
+117 QRPNFLPLAPVGAGCVNALEP
-131 ACVPLNVLDVGRGKR
+131 VK
-146 PIYFGNE
+146 
-153 QPPEFPGTQRQLPST
+153 
-168 AKQQQIVDLQR
+168 AKQR
-179 TIPMGKRK
+179 TMDEKLTEKRN
-187 CHSEMVS
+187 CHAEMVS
-194 ITSTLYAKLLIVI
+194 IMSTLYAKLLIVI
-207 GVAVPVTA
+207 GLAVPITA
-215 SVTEMVPPYMNQ
+215 SVTERVPASLNQ
-227 GFYLYLYLVSVAF
+227 GFYLYLYVVSVAF
-240 VVAMYVIVLRDKAV
+240 VISMYVIVLRDKAV
-254 RNLTQ
+254 WNVKGRSGGGKEQAL
-259 KNAKKQHTYTFDENG
+259 KCDEKG
-274 DRENLGQMQQYG
+274 DRVNPSQTQQYG

-341 KSLKLS
+341 KSLSLA

-380 KQLGHTHNNEAG
+380 DQLGDTHDDDDG
-392 ILESLLRDAS
+392 ILKSLLRDAS

-426 VDETVDAKGESST
+426 ADERIDAKSET
-439 RSSYHLS
+439 PARSSYHLS

-460 LVVAATILSLIMFFV
+460 LIVAATILSLIMFFV
-475 LKEAKMKIAVVQVT
+475 LKETKMEIAIVQVT
-489 ALDATILALGMLASV
+489 ALDATILTLGMIASI

-516 IIKPSELDT
+516 IVKPSDLDT

-551 PTWVLSLITDLLA
+551 PTWALSLITDLLA

-618 PDHLQFFGVWAWTI
+618 PDHLRFFGVWAWTI

-659 YKCRVS
+659 YKCRSNSVVH
-665 SSAAQTP
+665 TP

>member
-1 MNNSQSNTP
+1 MNNTQPNMTTNGELKSRDTP
-10 ISVDL
+10 AI
-15 KNRDAMRTTTLPP
+15 TLSP
-28 EVEGRDYFALARG
+28 EADGKDYLSSPRG
-41 RTPHL
+41 RTSHL

-76 LPSCMPQDHEFL
+76 LPSCMPQDQEFL
-88 AGQQQ
+88 AGQPPGYKIQ
-93 PPGSR
+93 PPL
-98 TIALNNQSHLEKN
+98 LNNQQQEKN
-111 DVDPQR
+111 DYELQR
-117 QRPNFLPLSPMNAN
+117 QRPNFLPLAPVNT
-131 ACVPLNVLDVGRGKR
+131 ACVPVNALGPVK
-146 PIYFGNE
+146 
-153 QPPEFPGTQRQLPST
+153 T
-168 AKQQQIVDLQR
+168 KQQLMDQYTSPL
-179 TIPMGKRK
+179 GKRK

-194 ITSTLYAKLLIVI
+194 IMSTLYAKLLIVV
-207 GVAVPVTA
+207 GVAVPVAA
-215 SVTEMVPPYMNQ
+215 SVTERVPPYMKQ
-227 GFYLYLYLVSVAF
+227 GFYLYLYLVSVLF
-240 VVAMYVIVLRDKAV
+240 VIAMYVIVLRDKAV
-254 RNLTQ
+254 RTLTQ
-259 KNAKKQHTYTFDENG
+259 KNEKKQQTFAFDEKG
-274 DRENLGQMQQYG
+274 DRVNVGQTQQYG

-341 KSLKLS
+341 KCLSLD

-369 QALVEETQHEI
+369 QVLVEETQHEI
-380 KQLGHTHNNEAG
+380 DQLGHTHDDEDG
-392 ILESLLRDAS
+392 ILKSLLRDAS

-426 VDETVDAKGESST
+426 VDEKIDAKGENPS

-475 LKEAKMKIAVVQVT
+475 LKEAKLKIAIVQVT
-489 ALDATILALGMLASV
+489 ALDATILTLGMIASV

-516 IIKPSELDT
+516 IIKPSDLDT

-551 PTWVLSLITDLLA
+551 PTWVLSLVTDLLA

-618 PDHLQFFGVWAWTI
+618 PDHLRFFGVWAWTI

-659 YKCRVS
+659 YKCRSNSVVH
-665 SSAAQTP
+665 TP

>member
-1 MNNSQSNTP
+1 
-10 ISVDL
+10 
-15 KNRDAMRTTTLPP
+15 
-28 EVEGRDYFALARG
+28 
-41 RTPHL
+41 
-46 RRQSMS
+46 
-52 LTAVI
+52 
-57 NHRRGL
+57 
-63 LGALISGI
+63 
-71 GSNMS
+71 MS
-76 LPSCMPQDHEFL
+76 LPSCIPQDQEFVTGHAAACKTPL
-88 AGQQQ
+88 
-93 PPGSR
+93 
-98 TIALNNQSHLEKN
+98 LNNRNHSEIFEK
-111 DVDPQR
+111 
-117 QRPNFLPLSPMNAN
+117 QRPNFLPLSSVNVPMNAF
-131 ACVPLNVLDVGRGKR
+131 D
-146 PIYFGNE
+146 
-153 QPPEFPGTQRQLPST
+153 ST
-168 AKQQQIVDLQR
+168 KAKQQMIDQR
-179 TIPMGKRK
+179 PKLVQKRK
-187 CHSEMVS
+187 CHAKMVS
-194 ITSTLYAKLLIVI
+194 IVSTLYAKLLIVI
-207 GVAVPVTA
+207 GLAVPITA
-215 SVTEMVPPYMNQ
+215 SVTERIPTSLNQ
-227 GFYLYLYLVSVAF
+227 GFYLYLYVVSVTF
-240 VVAMYVIVLRDKAV
+240 VIVMYVIVLRDKIV
-254 RNLTQ
+254 KYLTQ
-259 KNAKKQHTYTFDENG
+259 KNKKEQALKFGEDACQT
-274 DRENLGQMQQYG
+274 QQYG

-341 KSLKLS
+341 KSLSLA

-380 KQLGHTHNNEAG
+380 DQLGDTHDDEDG
-392 ILESLLRDAS
+392 ILKSLLRNAS

-426 VDETVDAKGESST
+426 VDEKIDAKNESPT

-460 LVVAATILSLIMFFV
+460 LIIAATILSLIMFFM
-475 LKEAKMKIAVVQVT
+475 LKEAKMKIAIVQVT
-489 ALDATILALGMLASV
+489 ALDATILALGMIASI

-516 IIKPSELDT
+516 IIKPSDLDT

-530 AQAGVYLH
+530 AQAGVYLY

-544 GDILTMG
+544 GDTLTMG

-618 PDHLQFFGVWAWTI
+618 PDHLRFFGVWAWTI

-659 YKCRVS
+659 YKSRSNSVV
-665 SSAAQTP
+665 QTP